1 MRALVLLAAVAGL
14 YLAFR
19 WFLRQPRRTQLQVAA
34 VTVGVA
40 LIILAATGR
49 LNWVFAL
56 FGALLPFLRRLVPLM
71 SYLPTFRRAYRNF
84 KSPHSNPGPSTGQQ
98 SKVETRF
105 LSMTLN
111 HDTGEMNG
119 CVLEGRFAGKALK
132 ALSLDQLVELLAEY
146 TREDEESAA
155 LLRAYLD
162 RVHGDEWQEGEQ
174 SEAGKNA
181 TGLSDEMTRHEAYE
195 ILGLDDG
202 ASEEQIIEAH
212 RRLMQRVHPD
222 RGGSTFLAAKIN
234 QAKRRLLGDG

>member
-1 MRALVLLAAVAGL
+1 MRALILLAAVASL

-40 LIILAATGR
+40 LIVLAATGR

-71 SYLPTFRRAYRNF
+71 SYLPAFQRVFRRF
-84 KSPHSNPGPSTGQQ
+84 KSPQSKPGPSTGQQ
-98 SKVETRF
+98 SRVETRF
-105 LSMTLN
+105 LSMILD

-119 CVLEGRFAGKALK
+119 SVLKGRFAGKALK
-132 ALSLDQLVELLAEY
+132 ELSLD
-146 TREDEESAA
+146 R
-155 LLRAYLD
+155 
-162 RVHGDEWQEGEQ
+162 EQ
-174 SEAGKNA
+174 SEAGRDA
-181 TGLSDEMTRHEAYE
+181 TGSSDEMTRREAYE
-195 ILGLDDG
+195 ILGLDEG

-222 RGGSTFLAAKIN
+222 RGGSTFLAIKIN
-234 QAKRRLLGDG
+234 QAKRRLLSDG